1 MSSSR
6 ARRPL
11 IAATSLVLSLV
22 AVELLL
28 RLAAPPPRIPPP
40 STIDPYGEN
49 PYIVTRRPHLQK
61 FLPGAR
67 YRAKRPSYE
76 VDYSINAHGVRGP
89 EIVATSSRRL
99 VVLGDSIV
107 EGHGVA
113 FEDGF
118 VARLD
123 ERLRSIGWSVVSAAM
138 QGGSPIH
145 YAANLPRTLSL
156 DPDAVLI
163 VLYENDL
170 WDDRR
175 NEAQYFDLPPDEDDG
190 RSKLVALVERALGGG
205 AGDRIL
211 EDLIR
216 RNRDTPLPTSGPDPR
231 TPIVV
236 DADAF
241 PAQWASTE
249 RYLDHVADELGTRDV
264 PLLLATFALGTLVP
278 RAPAT
283 HAAHARRMEESARA
297 WAAAHDVPFLS
308 LYDVT
313 TNALDE
319 LPWENVL
326 LPDDGHPTPEM
337 HRRIADRTTP
347 WLRRTLPGSAPCPG
361 TQPGSGPCPG
371 TQPGSGPCR
380 PPAGHG

>member
-1 MSSSR
+1 MPSPR

-11 IAATSLVLSLV
+11 IAATSLVLSLA
-22 AVELLL
+22 AVEVLL
-28 RLAAPPPRIPPP
+28 RLATPPSRIPPP
-40 STIDPYGEN
+40 ATIDPYGEN
-49 PYIVTRRPHLQK
+49 PYIVTQRPHLQT
-61 FLPGAR
+61 FVPGAR
-67 YRAKRPSYE
+67 YRAKRSSYE

-89 EIVATSSRRL
+89 EILATSAKRL

-107 EGHGVA
+107 EGHGVP

-123 ERLRSIGWSVVSAAM
+123 ERLRALGWSAVSAAM

-156 DPDAVLI
+156 DPDAVLV

-175 NEAQYFDLPPDEDDG
+175 NEAQYFALPPAEG
-190 RSKLVALVERALGGG
+190 GGGSKLLALVERAVG
-205 AGDRIL
+205 ATPGDRTL
-211 EDLIR
+211 EGVIR
-216 RNRDTPLPTSGPDPR
+216 RNRDTPLPPSEADPG

-236 DADAF
+236 DANAF
-241 PAQWASTE
+241 GVQWALTA
-249 RYLDHVADELGTRDV
+249 RYLDHLSNELRTHDV

-278 RAPAT
+278 RAPET
-283 HAAHARRMEESARA
+283 HTEHARRLEESARA

-313 TNALDE
+313 TDALDQ
-319 LPWENVL
+319 LPWEEVL

-337 HRRIADRTTP
+337 HRRIANRTAP
-347 WLRRTLPGSAPCPG
+347 WLQRTLP
-361 TQPGSGPCPG
+361 
-371 TQPGSGPCR
+371 
-380 PPAGHG
+380 

>member
-6 ARRPL
+6 VRRPL

-22 AVELLL
+22 AVELVL
-28 RLAAPPPRIPPP
+28 RLATPLPRLPPP

-49 PYIVTRRPHLQK
+49 PYIVSRRPHLQK

-89 EIVATSSRRL
+89 EIAPTSSKRL

-107 EGHGVA
+107 EGHGVP

-123 ERLRSIGWSVVSAAM
+123 ERLRATGWSVVSAAM

-156 DPDAVLI
+156 EPDAVLI

-175 NEAQYFDLPPDEDDG
+175 NEARYFDLPPDERDA
-190 RSKLVALVERALGGG
+190 RSKLVSLVERAFG
-205 AGDRIL
+205 AGPGDRAL
-211 EDLIR
+211 EDVIR
-216 RNRDTPLPTSGPDPR
+216 RNRDTPLPAAEPDPL

-241 PAQWASTE
+241 EAQWPLTE
-249 RYLDHVADELGTRDV
+249 RYLDHLADELGTHDV

-278 RAPAT
+278 RAPAP
-283 HAAHARRMEESARA
+283 HAEHARRIEESARA

-313 TNALDE
+313 TDALDE

-326 LPDDGHPTPEM
+326 LPDDGHPTPEV

-347 WLRRTLPGSAPCPG
+347 WLRRTLP
-361 TQPGSGPCPG
+361 
-371 TQPGSGPCR
+371 
-380 PPAGHG
+380 